1 MTSVQYGSSV
11 VAVTSLVPVSSA
23 VALASVVAG
32 DSVVVGAAVVV
43 GASVVAGAAV
53 VAAGAVVVASLAAS
67 SSSSPQA
74 ANVRAAAAPRAI
86 SILGFIVSSVCG
98 SRWTA
103 SHSNTA
109 GSTEQRCSLAHRGD
123 AGTRRAA
130 CGDTRMI
137 VPGRCAPHA
146 TDWLHRTP
154 RRLENSSS
162 FTRTGGNRQDA
173 PFSSLH

>member
-53 VAAGAVVVASLAAS
+53 VAAGTVVVASLAAS

-74 ANVRAAAAPRAI
+74 ANVRAAAPRAI